1 MNLNCVQ
8 HVAEALRRQPQ
19 EVLDARVQRHKRAM
33 DLSLKHTSLPKD
45 MQEIQTPF
53 NFYLQ
58 EPLARVQAEEAERF
72 DAGAGRSK
80 ERESHNLLLHVDLV
94 MFLVR

>member
-1 MNLNCVQ
+1 MQ

-19 EVLDARVQRHKRAM
+19 EVLDARMQRHKRAM

-45 MQEIQTPF
+45 VQELQTPF
-53 NFYLQ
+53 SFYLQ
-58 EPLARVQAEEAERF
+58 DSMARVEAEESERF

-80 ERESHNLLLHVDLV
+80 ERQIP
-94 MFLVR
+94 